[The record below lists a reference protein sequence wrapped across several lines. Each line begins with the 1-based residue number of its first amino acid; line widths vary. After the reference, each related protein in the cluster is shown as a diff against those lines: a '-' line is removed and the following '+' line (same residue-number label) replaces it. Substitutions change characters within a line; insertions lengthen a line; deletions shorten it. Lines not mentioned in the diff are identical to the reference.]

1 MSTGLAA
8 ADKYILEREQK
19 RLKMPDIPKHVRYH
33 EHDGTVDFAGIRQ
46 VEGRTLALLRNG
58 DELMVLPIDAASARR
73 LKHVA
78 IGDAVAITARGAI
91 AMKGRGR

>member
-19 RLKMPDIPKHVRYH
+19 RLTLPDIPKHVRYH
-33 EHDGTVDFAGIRQ
+33 EHDGPVQFSGIRQ
-46 VEGRTLALLRNG
+46 VEDQALALLRKG
-58 DELMVLPIDAASARR
+58 DEIMVLPIDAAGVRR
-73 LKHVA
+73 LKSVS

-91 AMKGRGR
+91 APKGRSR